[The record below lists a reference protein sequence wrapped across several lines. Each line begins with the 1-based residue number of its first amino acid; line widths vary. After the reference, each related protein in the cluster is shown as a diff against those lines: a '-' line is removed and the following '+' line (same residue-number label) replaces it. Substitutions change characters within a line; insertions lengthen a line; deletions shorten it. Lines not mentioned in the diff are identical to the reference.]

1 MPGEEWMGT
10 VRAGNNTVE
19 RLARRIQNCCLLR
32 SNQSAVRRVCL
43 CKDTSSSSHSI
54 FYNVFCQ
61 IIYNYKYCRPFH
73 EQLSCLANVSLNIS
87 NLHSSLGVVN
97 CQISANFVV
106 TVNIIY
112 TLSKLVNSCRKSTR
126 LE

>member
-10 VRAGNNTVE
+10 VRAGNNKVE
-19 RLARRIQNCCLLR
+19 IWRGAFRTAVHFALISQQSGQFVYVWIHAHHLTRYSTMFSARL
-32 SNQSAVRRVCL
+32 
-43 CKDTSSSSHSI
+43 SI
-54 FYNVFCQ
+54 TIDYR
-61 IIYNYKYCRPFH
+61 RPFH
-73 EQLSCLANVSLNIS
+73 EQLSCLANVHLNIN

-97 CQISANFVV
+97 CQISADFVV